1 MSGDEVSDKRLTKR
15 AQRTEN
21 TRRRILDASINLFM
35 EQGYEKTTTRQI
47 LQRVGILNGSLYNIY
62 RSKEEIFSDIIMIAL
77 AEVAHQAP
85 ETDPDYEWSD
95 RLSYVLCMELYISE
109 RSPRIAELLS
119 LISQKRAIRDRISDT
134 VMTWHETSEFKDA
147 DHPLM
152 ILDALTGVT
161 SAFIHRMVSDPDK
174 VDTRKAMEIVVRLV
188 DSLLEHERRDVSA
201 VVDRMERHMSEQ
213 SVSICGILII

>member
-1 MSGDEVSDKRLTKR
+1 MSGTQSHLEIRRKRSEK
-15 AQRTEN
+15 TEGI
-21 TRRRILDASINLFM
+21 RKRILEESVKLFL

-77 AEVAHQAP
+77 AEVAH
-85 ETDPDYEWSD
+85 
-95 RLSYVLCMELYISE
+95 LSYVLCMELYISE
-109 RSPRIAELLS
+109 RSPRVAELLS

-134 VMTWHETSEFKDA
+134 VMTWHETSEFKDS

-152 ILDALTGVT
+152 VLDALTGVT

-213 SVSICGILII
+213 SVSICGIPII

>member
-1 MSGDEVSDKRLTKR
+1 MSGTQSHLEIRRKRSEK
-15 AQRTEN
+15 TEGI
-21 TRRRILDASINLFM
+21 RKRILEESVKLFL

-161 SAFIHRMVSDPDK
+161 SAFIHRMVSDPEK
-174 VDTRKAMEIVVRLV
+174 VDSRKAMEIVVRLV

-213 SVSICGILII
+213 SVSICGIPII